1 VADQRKLALRVEQVG
16 RSLQVMAPAVGI
28 WKGIPASGT
37 LVGPG
42 SIIGSL
48 RQMHLRF
55 GLEMPEGP
63 SGVMELPDPRR
74 SRELAYGEVMFELI
88 PISDDRLAQASV
100 SSDGAEAGEPALLS
114 LPAPTDG
121 VFYSRPAPDAPEFVQ
136 VGQQIRR
143 GQPVG
148 LIEVMKTFNQI
159 VFDGDHLPDEGTIA
173 EIRVGDGEE
182 VSAGQPL
189 IVLG

>member
-1 VADQRKLALRVEQVG
+1 VEQVEE
-16 RSLQVMAPAVGI
+16 RLQVMAPAVGI
-28 WKGIPASGT
+28 WREIPASGT
-37 LVGPG
+37 LVGPR
-42 SIIGSL
+42 SIVGSL

-55 GLEMPEGP
+55 RLEMPEGV
-63 SGVMELPDPRR
+63 SGVMQLPDPRH
-74 SRELAYGEVMFELI
+74 SRALAYGEVMFELI
-88 PISDDRLAQASV
+88 RLADDRSEQSTVLSDAAEVGDPGLLA
-100 SSDGAEAGEPALLS
+100 LS
-114 LPAPTDG
+114 APTDG
-121 VFYSRPAPDAPEFVQ
+121 VFYSRPAPDAPAFVQ

-159 VFDGDHLPDEGTIA
+159 VFDGAHLPDEGTIA